1 MGEPTVSDKRDDV
14 RILAREN
21 VCQSY
26 FRLDRWRLEHRTF
39 AGGWSGEVVREVF
52 ERGHAVSVLLYD
64 PDRDEVA
71 LIEQF
76 RVGALAAGWNPW
88 LVEVV
93 AGIIE
98 QGEHPDEVARREV
111 REEAGC
117 EVLDMIPIMDAI
129 LSPGAVSET
138 VRMYCARVDCSAIG
152 GLHGLA
158 EEGEDIR
165 VFTIPADEAIAMAR
179 DGRINNSVAI
189 MSLLWLALER
199 DGLKARWA

>member
-1 MGEPTVSDKRDDV
+1 MSDNRDDV
-14 RILAREN
+14 EIFSRDT

-26 FRLDRWRLEHRTF
+26 FRIDKYRLKHRTF

-52 ERGHAVSVLLYD
+52 ERGHAVAVLLYD

-76 RVGALAAGWNPW
+76 RVGAYAAGWNPW
-88 LVEVV
+88 LVEIV

-98 QGEHPDEVARREV
+98 DGEHPDDVARREV
-111 REEAGC
+111 KEEAGC
-117 EVLDMIPIMDAI
+117 DCLDLIPVMHPI

-138 VRMYCARVDCSAIG
+138 CKIYCARVDCSTIG

-158 EEGEDIR
+158 HEGEDIR
-165 VFTIPADEAIAMAR
+165 VFTLPADEAIAMVK
-179 DGRINNSVAI
+179 DGRVNNSVA
-189 MSLLWLALER
+189 MMALLWLALEKDALR
-199 DGLKARWA
+199 KRWA